1 MADEEFQLSVM
12 AVATEQRHWACEVGE
27 VEVAVKQNEE
37 VEVGLEVER
46 IVEQKFGAFVGS
58 DVPQVTEVSV
68 EGVKVQAEIEDLKEE
83 QKQKTL
89 ISKVDLGV
97 AFSLEVG
104 YVMLL
109 FVPVQFVQVMSVQ
122 PECLTAELVVMI
134 VEVVV
139 ELQAEYLES
148 KAKLE
153 LEYEHRQIHQ
163 CKARETIKFGS
174 GLTHPKTSSSLIH
187 PKTNSSLTHPKTN
200 SRKRGCLNAHYPIP
214 NRRGI

>member
-163 CKARETIKFGS
+163 CKARD
-174 GLTHPKTSSSLIH
+174 
-187 PKTNSSLTHPKTN
+187 
-200 SRKRGCLNAHYPIP
+200 
-214 NRRGI
+214 